1 MEIPLLKEIVVV
13 LGISIVIILAFQK
26 LKLPSILG
34 FLLAGIIVGPNA
46 FNLLSSQHEVELLS
60 EIGII
65 FLLFVI
71 GIELSFSGLMKIK
84 RTVFLGGGAQVTL
97 TIATVALIASI
108 YGLSVNTSIFVG
120 FLIALSST
128 AIVLKLL
135 QERGE
140 IQSPQGRLSLG
151 VLIFQDIIV
160 VPMMLVTPILA
171 GKTPDVWNTVLMLI
185 LKIIGLAV
193 VVFILQKYIVPK
205 VFRAVVKTKSK
216 ELFILTTVVFCFAI
230 AWLTSA
236 VGLSLA
242 LGAFFAG
249 LIISESEYSHQATA
263 NVLPFREIFI
273 SFFFISVGS
282 LLDIQFFGRH
292 FHYIILIVLV
302 VLMVKVLVV
311 LLTSRLLKLT
321 PKVAFI
327 GAFSLL
333 QVGEFSLLLST
344 VGLQNELL
352 TADLY
357 QYFLAVSIVTM
368 ALTPMFINKAE
379 KFSRFLLTVPIPKRV
394 KKRLNAQKIDMSSH
408 EDDHFHDWEDHVIIV
423 GYGINGKNI
432 SRVTQQIGIP
442 YVIVEM
448 DFEEFEA
455 AKANNQP
462 IVFGDAGQTEILQHV
477 NVQKA
482 RVVVIAISDPV
493 ATKQIISSIRLFSQ
507 TVYIIVRTRF
517 VKEIEENMKIGADEV
532 IPEEFE
538 TSIEIFTRVL
548 KQYMVTQDEISNIV
562 TEIRSADYEVL
573 TSLKPV
579 SKKAV
584 FKQLNIPNKEVATLH
599 VQHRDNPIVGRTIE
613 ASGIGKNY
621 NLTVLAIKRGRKYID
636 EIKPDTKICVDD
648 IIYIFGTP
656 TKINELNKIVKL

>member
-84 RTVFLGGGAQVTL
+84 KTVFLGGGAQVSL
-97 TIATVALIASI
+97 TIAIVALFATI
-108 YGLSVNTSIFVG
+108 YGLSINTSIFIG

-171 GKTPDVWNTVLMLI
+171 GKTPDVWETVLMLV
-185 LKIIGLAV
+185 LKIIGLGV

-216 ELFILTTVVFCFAI
+216 ELFILATVVFCFAI

-263 NVLPFREIFI
+263 NVLPFREI
-273 SFFFISVGS
+273 
-282 LLDIQFFGRH
+282 
-292 FHYIILIVLV
+292 
-302 VLMVKVLVV
+302 
-311 LLTSRLLKLT
+311 
-321 PKVAFI
+321 
-327 GAFSLL
+327 
-333 QVGEFSLLLST
+333 
-344 VGLQNELL
+344 
-352 TADLY
+352 
-357 QYFLAVSIVTM
+357 
-368 ALTPMFINKAE
+368 
-379 KFSRFLLTVPIPKRV
+379 
-394 KKRLNAQKIDMSSH
+394 
-408 EDDHFHDWEDHVIIV
+408 
-423 GYGINGKNI
+423 
-432 SRVTQQIGIP
+432 
-442 YVIVEM
+442 
-448 DFEEFEA
+448 
-455 AKANNQP
+455 
-462 IVFGDAGQTEILQHV
+462 
-477 NVQKA
+477 
-482 RVVVIAISDPV
+482 
-493 ATKQIISSIRLFSQ
+493 
-507 TVYIIVRTRF
+507 
-517 VKEIEENMKIGADEV
+517 
-532 IPEEFE
+532 
-538 TSIEIFTRVL
+538 
-548 KQYMVTQDEISNIV
+548 
-562 TEIRSADYEVL
+562 
-573 TSLKPV
+573 
-579 SKKAV
+579 
-584 FKQLNIPNKEVATLH
+584 
-599 VQHRDNPIVGRTIE
+599 
-613 ASGIGKNY
+613 
-621 NLTVLAIKRGRKYID
+621 
-636 EIKPDTKICVDD
+636 
-648 IIYIFGTP
+648 
-656 TKINELNKIVKL
+656 